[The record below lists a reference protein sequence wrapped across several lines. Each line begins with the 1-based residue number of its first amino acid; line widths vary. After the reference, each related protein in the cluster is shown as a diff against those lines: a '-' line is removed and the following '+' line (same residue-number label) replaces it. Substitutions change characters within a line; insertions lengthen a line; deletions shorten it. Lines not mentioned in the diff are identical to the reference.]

1 MSDLGLVMAAML
13 KQRQK
18 PVSTVSTQSAIHS
31 DRDLSPTVPADS
43 LLISN
48 VVKITPPESTQP
60 DWSPLLN
67 LSTKILTKKHRLTD
81 KSSGD
86 RTARLTV
93 RQKMKIA
100 TTSLKKVVNVVSG
113 NQNPEKTESLSQ
125 KPEIK
130 VVNIAS
136 GNQKP
141 GKTES
146 PSQKQRGKEKSL
158 TTKQKDLANVIPAKV
173 NSQMAQVTGVSE
185 PEVNSQ
191 MAQVTGVSEL
201 SNVQPHDWA
210 LMELRTVRRA
220 VRSLGERYHCQT
232 NLGNHPWNRYEFASV
247 LKICLDN
254 VSKFVSDKVSIA
266 DEDLILIQ
274 RLQKDFRNELTHLQQ
289 HVQSLEDRNRQLAA
303 REFSPTTR
311 LIGQTTFGIQG
322 TNSPGV
328 DLYPRDGIKE
338 RTAKTNLTFASNVQ
352 LSLATSFTGRDL
364 FLTGL
369 TAGNNG
375 SSAPLVFTNMGRLGY
390 ESDTNNRLALAD
402 LSYRFA
408 LAPRLGIIVGAAG
421 VNPANTFRGLN
432 PLEGSGEGA
441 MSLFGQRNPILALG
455 NTTGGIGFDW
465 QISDRVSLQGIYS
478 AELPFLATQGL
489 FNGRRT
495 AGAQLTLAPTKN
507 LDIGLN
513 YLYSHSPDGLLGTGI
528 GDAQLISPFADPI
541 AFNTHAVGASM
552 TWRLNNNLHLG
563 GWGGWTQSNPEKLT
577 GHVETTNWMVFAAL
591 PNLLRPG
598 NLGGIL
604 VGQPPKITN
613 STLPS
618 GFNFPNFSDGGT
630 AGGRRDTA
638 LHIELFYRAQLS
650 ENLSLTPCVIVV
662 LHPDH
667 NAANEPL
674 IIGALR
680 ATFRF

>member
-18 PVSTVSTQSAIHS
+18 TVSPVITQPAIHS
-31 DRDLSPTVPADS
+31 DRGMLSSISAQK
-43 LLISN
+43 LLKSD
-48 VVKITPPESTQP
+48 VVKITAPESIQP
-60 DWSPLLN
+60 DWSPADK
-67 LSTKILTKKHRLTD
+67 LSIKIVTLERFTD
-81 KSSGD
+81 KVKRG
-86 RTARLTV
+86 ARQDGSQGV
-93 RQKMKIA
+93 SQKIKIA
-100 TTSLKKVVNVVSG
+100 TTSLKKGVITSP
-113 NQNPEKTESLSQ
+113 QEKQQKASPQKKHSDSLFSSSPEKQDSASPQEKHSNSLFSSSAIE
-125 KPEIK
+125 PE
-130 VVNIAS
+130 V
-136 GNQKP
+136 
-141 GKTES
+141 
-146 PSQKQRGKEKSL
+146 
-158 TTKQKDLANVIPAKV
+158 D
-173 NSQMAQVTGVSE
+173 SQMAQV
-185 PEVNSQ
+185 NK
-191 MAQVTGVSEL
+191 VSEL
-201 SNVQPHDWA
+201 SDVQPDDWA
-210 LMELRTVRRA
+210 LRGL
-220 VRSLGERYHCQT
+220 RSLGKRYHCQT
-232 NLGNHPWNRYEFASV
+232 VSNHPWNRYEFASI
-247 LKICLDN
+247 LKTCLDN
-254 VSKFVSDKVSIA
+254 VSKSVSDKVSIA
-266 DEDLILIQ
+266 DGDLILVQ
-274 RLQKDFRNELTHLQQ
+274 RLQKEFEPELTKLKQRIES
-289 HVQSLEDRNRQLAA
+289 VEDRSRQLAA
-303 REFSPTTR
+303 QEFSPTTR

-328 DLYPRDGIKE
+328 DLYPRDGIRE

-352 LSLATSFTGRDL
+352 LTLATSFTGRDL

-369 TAGNNG
+369 TAGNLG

-408 LAPRLGIIVGAAG
+408 LAPRLGIVVGAAG

-432 PLEGSGEGA
+432 PLEGSGDGA
-441 MSLFGQRNPILALG
+441 ISLFGQRNPILALG
-455 NTTGGIGFDW
+455 NNTGGIGFDW
-465 QISDRVSLQGIYS
+465 QISNRVSLQGVYS
-478 AELPFLATQGL
+478 AELPGVPSLGL

-507 LDIGLN
+507 LDVGLN

-528 GDAQLISPFADPI
+528 GDAQLISPFADPTP
-541 AFNTHAVGASM
+541 FNTHAVGASM
-552 TWRLNNNLHLG
+552 TWRLNNNLQLG
-563 GWGGWTQSNPEKLT
+563 GWGGWTRSNPEKLT

-591 PNLLRPG
+591 PNLLLPG

-613 STLPS
+613 STLPT
-618 GFNFPNFSDGGT
+618 GFNFPNFSDEGT

-650 ENLSLTPCVIVV
+650 DNLSLTPGVIVV

-674 IIGALR
+674 VVGALR

>member
-31 DRDLSPTVPADS
+31 DRDLSPLVPAHS

-67 LSTKILTKKHRLTD
+67 LSTKILTKEHRLTD

-93 RQKMKIA
+93 RQKIKIA
-100 TTSLKKVVNVVSG
+100 TTSQKKVVNIPSPNVR
-113 NQNPEKTESLSQ
+113 QN
-125 KPEIK
+125 K
-130 VVNIAS
+130 V
-136 GNQKP
+136 
-141 GKTES
+141 ES
-146 PSQKQRGKEKSL
+146 PSLQDKVV
-158 TTKQKDLANVIPAKV
+158 KDD
-173 NSQMAQVTGVSE
+173 
-185 PEVNSQ
+185 Q

-201 SNVQPHDWA
+201 SNVQPQDWA
-210 LMELRTVRRA
+210 LMEL
-220 VRSLGERYHCQT
+220 RSLGERYHCQT
-232 NLGNHPWNRYEFASV
+232 DFGNHPWNRYEFARV

-254 VSKFVSDKVSIA
+254 VSKFVSDKVTIA
-266 DEDLILIQ
+266 DKDLILIQ
-274 RLQKDFRNELTHLQQ
+274 RLQKEFQQELTHLKQRIES
-289 HVQSLEDRNRQLAA
+289 VEDRNRQLAA
-303 REFSPTTR
+303 QEFSPTTR

-352 LSLATSFTGRDL
+352 LTLATSFTGRDL

-408 LAPRLGIIVGAAG
+408 LAPRLGIVVGAAG

-432 PLEGSGEGA
+432 PLEGSGDGA

-541 AFNTHAVGASM
+541 AFNTHAVGASI

-563 GWGGWTQSNPEKLT
+563 GWGGWTQSNSEKLT
-577 GHVETTNWMVFAAL
+577 GHIETNNWMVFAAL

-613 STLPS
+613 STLPT

-650 ENLSLTPCVIVV
+650 DNLSLTPGVIVV
-662 LHPDH
+662 FHPDH

-674 IIGALR
+674 IVGALR

>member
-18 PVSTVSTQSAIHS
+18 TVSPVITQPAIHS
-31 DRDLSPTVPADS
+31 DRGMLSSISAQK
-43 LLISN
+43 LLKSD
-48 VVKITPPESTQP
+48 VVKITAPESIQP
-60 DWSPLLN
+60 DWSPADK
-67 LSTKILTKKHRLTD
+67 LSIKIVTLERFTD
-81 KSSGD
+81 KVKRG
-86 RTARLTV
+86 ARQDGSQGV
-93 RQKMKIA
+93 SQKIKIA
-100 TTSLKKVVNVVSG
+100 TTSLKKGVITSPQQKQQKG
-113 NQNPEKTESLSQ
+113 SPQKKHSDSLFSSSPEKQDSASPQEKHSDSLFSSSAIE
-125 KPEIK
+125 PE
-130 VVNIAS
+130 V
-136 GNQKP
+136 
-141 GKTES
+141 
-146 PSQKQRGKEKSL
+146 
-158 TTKQKDLANVIPAKV
+158 D
-173 NSQMAQVTGVSE
+173 SQMAQV
-185 PEVNSQ
+185 NK
-191 MAQVTGVSEL
+191 VSEL
-201 SNVQPHDWA
+201 SDVQPDDWA
-210 LMELRTVRRA
+210 LRGL
-220 VRSLGERYHCQT
+220 RSLGKRYHCQT
-232 NLGNHPWNRYEFASV
+232 VSNHPWNRYEFASI
-247 LKICLDN
+247 LKTCLDN
-254 VSKFVSDKVSIA
+254 VSKSVSDKVSIA
-266 DEDLILIQ
+266 DGDLILVQ
-274 RLQKDFRNELTHLQQ
+274 RLQKEFEPELTKLKQRIES
-289 HVQSLEDRNRQLAA
+289 VEDRSRQLAA
-303 REFSPTTR
+303 QEFSPTTR

-328 DLYPRDGIKE
+328 DLYPRDGIRE

-352 LSLATSFTGRDL
+352 LTLATSFTGRDL

-369 TAGNNG
+369 TAGNLG

-408 LAPRLGIIVGAAG
+408 LAPRLGIVVGAAG

-432 PLEGSGEGA
+432 PLEGSGDGA
-441 MSLFGQRNPILALG
+441 ISLFGQRNPILALG
-455 NTTGGIGFDW
+455 NNTGGIGFDW
-465 QISDRVSLQGIYS
+465 QISNRVSLQGVYS
-478 AELPFLATQGL
+478 AELPGVPSLGL

-507 LDIGLN
+507 LDVGLN

-528 GDAQLISPFADPI
+528 GDAQLISPFADPTP
-541 AFNTHAVGASM
+541 FNTHAVGASM
-552 TWRLNNNLHLG
+552 TWRLNNNLQLG
-563 GWGGWTQSNPEKLT
+563 GWGGWTRSNPEKLT

-591 PNLLRPG
+591 PNLLLPG

-613 STLPS
+613 STLPT
-618 GFNFPNFSDGGT
+618 GFNFPNFSDEGT

-650 ENLSLTPCVIVV
+650 DNLSLTPGVIVV

-674 IIGALR
+674 VVGALR

>member
-18 PVSTVSTQSAIHS
+18 NVSPVITQPAIHS
-31 DRDLSPTVPADS
+31 DRGMLSSVPAQK
-43 LLISN
+43 LLKSD
-48 VVKITPPESTQP
+48 VVKITAPESIQL
-60 DWSPLLN
+60 DWSPADK
-67 LSTKILTKKHRLTD
+67 LSTKILTLERFTD
-81 KSSGD
+81 KVKREARQGEPQGD
-86 RTARLTV
+86 R
-93 RQKMKIA
+93 QKIKIA
-100 TTSLKKVVNVVSG
+100 TTSLKKGVITSPQEKQQKASPQKKHSDSLVASS
-113 NQNPEKTESLSQ
+113 PEKQDSAFLQEKHSYSLFSSAA
-125 KPEIK
+125 
-130 VVNIAS
+130 V
-136 GNQKP
+136 
-141 GKTES
+141 
-146 PSQKQRGKEKSL
+146 
-158 TTKQKDLANVIPAKV
+158 
-173 NSQMAQVTGVSE
+173 E

-191 MAQVTGVSEL
+191 MAQVTRVSEL
-201 SNVQPHDWA
+201 SDVQPHDWA
-210 LMELRTVRRA
+210 LMELR
-220 VRSLGERYHCQT
+220 SLGERYHCQT
-232 NLGNHPWNRYEFASV
+232 VSNHPWNRYEFASI
-247 LKICLDN
+247 LKTCLDN
-254 VSKFVSDKVSIA
+254 VSKSVSDKVSIA
-266 DEDLILIQ
+266 DGDLILVQ
-274 RLQKDFRNELTHLQQ
+274 RLQKEFEQELTNLKQR
-289 HVQSLEDRNRQLAA
+289 VESVEDRSRQLAA
-303 REFSPTTR
+303 QEFSPTTR

-328 DLYPRDGIKE
+328 DLYPRDGIRE

-352 LSLATSFTGRDL
+352 LTLATSFTGRDL

-369 TAGNNG
+369 TAGNLG
-375 SSAPLVFTNMGRLGY
+375 SSAPLLFTNMGRLGY

-408 LAPRLGIIVGAAG
+408 LAPRLGIVVGAAG
-421 VNPANTFRGLN
+421 VNPANTFRSLN
-432 PLEGSGEGA
+432 PLEGSGDGA
-441 MSLFGQRNPILALG
+441 ISLFGQRNPILALG
-455 NTTGGIGFDW
+455 NSTGGIGFDW
-465 QISDRVSLQGIYS
+465 QISNRVSLQGVYS
-478 AELPFLATQGL
+478 AELPGVPSLGL

-507 LDIGLN
+507 LDVGLN

-528 GDAQLISPFADPI
+528 GDAQLISPFADPT

-552 TWRLNNNLHLG
+552 TWRLNNNLQLG

-613 STLPS
+613 STLPT
-618 GFNFPNFSDGGT
+618 GFNFPNFSDEGT
-630 AGGRRDTA
+630 AGGRRNTA

-650 ENLSLTPCVIVV
+650 DNLSLTPGVIVV

-667 NAANEPL
+667 NSANEPL
-674 IIGALR
+674 VVGALR